1 MGFPRKVLV
10 ACNDIEIRKTLT
22 EILERASLEP
32 ILAYDL
38 DQTRAVLE
46 KQSIALVFCEQA
58 MLNGNLQSLVT
69 ALSAKKPPARLVLL
83 LADDKQSTG
92 ETIGSN
98 IFDAIPYPCRRSD
111 LQWVIIQAMRDWE
124 RPRRRMEEPG
134 IERMRVARG
143 Q

>member
-1 MGFPRKVLV
+1 
-10 ACNDIEIRKTLT
+10 
-22 EILERASLEP
+22 
-32 ILAYDL
+32 
-38 DQTRAVLE
+38 
-46 KQSIALVFCEQA
+46 